1 MKLVLV
7 LTLLLSSLGNAQQKP
22 EVEQLELVINA
33 PPGILISRLNPP
45 KLKLSNPFDGAVL
58 EAKVSGKPWRDKPE
72 FYYAE
77 LNPVTW
83 QLEVP
88 AGTKTG
94 TYQAPLEATFS
105 LCSLARG
112 FCFTTQQN
120 AVLTVHVGNPE
131 ENAPVVLTLSQP
143 E

>member
-22 EVEQLELVINA
+22 EVERLELVINA
-33 PPGILISRLNPP
+33 PPGILVSRLNPP
-45 KLKLSNPFDGAVL
+45 KLKLSSPFDGAIL
-58 EAKVSGKPWRDKPE
+58 KAKVSGKPWRDKPKV
-72 FYYAE
+72 YYAE

-88 AGTKTG
+88 AGTEPG
-94 TYQAPLEATFS
+94 TYQAPLEANFS
-105 LCSLARG
+105 LCSLVRG
-112 FCFTTQQN
+112 FCFTTQQD
-120 AVLTVHVGNPE
+120 AVFTVHVGSPE